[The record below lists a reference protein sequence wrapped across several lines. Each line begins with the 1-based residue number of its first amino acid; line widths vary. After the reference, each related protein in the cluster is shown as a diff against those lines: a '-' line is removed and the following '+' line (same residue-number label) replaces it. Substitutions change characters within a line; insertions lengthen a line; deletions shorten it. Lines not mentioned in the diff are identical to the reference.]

1 MQNSFTLFIHRIV
14 LQSFVRSADKN
25 NDNAMDFA
33 EMEGFDDFG
42 FVYLKWKNWAYEPVM
57 KMLQSFNVCAG
68 ANSCFPSDE
77 DNMKMLRR

>member
-1 MQNSFTLFIHRIV
+1 MQNSFTVFIHRII

-33 EMEGFDDFG
+33 ELEGFDDFG
-42 FVYLKWKNWAYEPVM
+42 FVYLKWKNWAYEPAM

>member
-1 MQNSFTLFIHRIV
+1 
-14 LQSFVRSADKN
+14 
-25 NDNAMDFA
+25 MDFA

-42 FVYLKWKNWAYEPVM
+42 FVYLKWKNWAYEPAM

-77 DNMKMLRR
+77 DNMKMMRR